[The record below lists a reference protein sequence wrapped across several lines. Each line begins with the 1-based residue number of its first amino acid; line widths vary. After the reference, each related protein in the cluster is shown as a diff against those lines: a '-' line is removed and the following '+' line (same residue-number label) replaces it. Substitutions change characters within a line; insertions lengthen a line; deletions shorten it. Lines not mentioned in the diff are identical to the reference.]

1 MEGELILD
9 TARRAQSG
17 DLEAFEM
24 LAERHAPS
32 LYRLAAAIVGEADAR
47 DLTQESLLAAW
58 SGLPKLRD
66 PDRFLPWARRIL
78 VNRCRNHLRT
88 RSRRPSAISL
98 APEHDVPAAGDFR
111 DPVHARMVLRP
122 AFESLTPDQ
131 RALLALHYVS
141 DLSIRECAESLGV
154 RLGTAKSR
162 LNAALAALRRALD
175 TEGAGS

>member
-1 MEGELILD
+1 MEGEFILD

-24 LAERHAPS
+24 LAEQHAQS

-47 DLTQESLLAAW
+47 DLTQDSLLAPW
-58 SGLPKLRD
+58 TQLPKLRD

-88 RSRRPSAISL
+88 RSRRPSTLSL
-98 APEHDVPAAGDFR
+98 TPDDDVPSGSDFR
-111 DPVHARMVLRP
+111 DPVHARLVLGS
-122 AFESLTPDQ
+122 AFEALTADQ

-141 DLSIRECAESLGV
+141 DLSIRECAESMGV
-154 RLGTAKSR
+154 RVGTVKSR
-162 LNAALAALRRALD
+162 LNAALAALRRSIGPA
-175 TEGAGS
+175 EEAS

>member
-1 MEGELILD
+1 
-9 TARRAQSG
+9 
-17 DLEAFEM
+17 
-24 LAERHAPS
+24 
-32 LYRLAAAIVGEADAR
+32 
-47 DLTQESLLAAW
+47 
-58 SGLPKLRD
+58 
-66 PDRFLPWARRIL
+66 
-78 VNRCRNHLRT
+78 
-88 RSRRPSAISL
+88 
-98 APEHDVPAAGDFR
+98 
-111 DPVHARMVLRP
+111 MVLRP